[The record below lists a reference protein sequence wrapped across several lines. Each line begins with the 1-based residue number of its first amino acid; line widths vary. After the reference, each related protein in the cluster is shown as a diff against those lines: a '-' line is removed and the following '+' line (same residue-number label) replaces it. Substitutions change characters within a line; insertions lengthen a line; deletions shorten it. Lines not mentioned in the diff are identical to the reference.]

1 MLGTEPGFLQEQKKL
16 LTAEHLSS
24 PIFIFWGE
32 GGLMSKAK
40 TKDDFEFLVF
50 LFSPPQ
56 FWDHKH
62 GAAHIVYYCAGARTQ
77 GFLHVRQALY
87 QLSYVCS
94 HALKLLCSHLSR
106 ARIIGVP
113 PLYNGHHHDQQNVLP
128 SLLVLVCLRQ
138 FGYVVLVGLV
148 LAK

>member
-1 MLGTEPGFLQEQKKL
+1 
-16 LTAEHLSS
+16 
-24 PIFIFWGE
+24 
-32 GGLMSKAK
+32 MSKTKTKDGTK

-50 LFSPPQ
+50 FLSPPQ

-94 HALKLLCSHLSR
+94 HSLKLFYSHLSR
-106 ARIIGVP
+106 ARIIGV
-113 PLYNGHHHDQQNVLP
+113 YHDYIMGTTMTSKMYFHL
-128 SLLVLVCLRQ
+128 
-138 FGYVVLVGLV
+138 F
-148 LAK
+148 